1 MNFSKVSKTLELDK
15 ILENLK
21 DYASAQVT
29 KEYIDKV
36 EISTNF
42 EEVKNRLEET
52 RQAVNLITR
61 NGDPPLF
68 AIIPVKN
75 LLKRA
80 SLGGVLSIKNL
91 LNISDFLRVG
101 RFLKNYLKKDDKLLT
116 EENLGLISSFIDN
129 LYTNRALEDSINEK
143 IISEEEVADDASR
156 ELLSI
161 RRSIKKLESSL
172 KDRLEKILT
181 TNKDYLQ
188 DSLVTLREGRYV
200 IPVKNANKARVKG
213 LVHDISSSGQ
223 TLYIEPMEIVNANNE
238 IKSLKVAE
246 REEIEKILRKLSE
259 EVADVSE
266 NIGGN
271 EELLIYLDF
280 VFSKAKFALE
290 NFCYCPKINNKKI
303 IDLKNAY
310 HPLLDRKKA
319 VPIDINIG
327 RDFTS
332 IIITGP
338 NTGGKTVTLKTVG
351 LLQLMVQYGLFIPA
365 HESSELSIFNKLFA
379 DIGDEQSIEQSL
391 STFSSHMTNIVEIIK
406 NVDEESLVLFDEL
419 GAGTD
424 PTEGAALA
432 RAIMDYMLQRKI
444 RCMSTTHY
452 NQLKIYALT
461 TDGVQNASM
470 EFDVNTLSPS
480 YKLLIGLPG
489 KSNAF
494 EISRRLG
501 LSSAII
507 EEAGKLISDENIEF
521 EKVLAS
527 IDEDRTKTREDRF
540 LAQREKE
547 DLEEKN
553 RSLKREIQKIEASKE
568 KILADAREEARK
580 IVLRA
585 KESSE
590 LVLSEINDIR
600 DQMTSENARR
610 LQESSDI
617 LRGSINALDGRV
629 QVKLEKAA
637 NPIKEIKKGDKVRT
651 SFGNIATVLELPDAK
666 GNVYIQSGVMKMKV
680 PKDSLTKVLEEDGG
694 QRQRTSNIIKNKA
707 KNIRPE
713 IDLRGKNFEDSKDIV
728 DKYLDDAFLAG
739 LKTVRLIHGKG
750 TGVLRKKLR
759 EYLRRQKNVKSF
771 ENANYNE
778 GGDGVTNVHLK

>member
-42 EEVKNRLEET
+42 EEVINRLEET

-172 KDRLEKILT
+172 KDRLEKILA

-200 IPVKNANKARVKG
+200 IPVKNANKGRVKG

-290 NFCYCPKINNKKI
+290 NFCYCPKINNKKV

-327 RDFTS
+327 RDFMS

-365 HESSELSIFNKLFA
+365 NESSELSIFNKLFA

-507 EEAGKLISDENIEF
+507 EDAGKLISDENIEF

-585 KESSE
+585 KENSE

-617 LRGSINALDGRV
+617 LRESINALDGRG

-651 SFGNIATVLELPDAK
+651 SFGNIATVLELPDAN

-680 PKDSLTKVLEEDGG
+680 PKDFLTKVLEEDGD

-759 EYLRRQKNVKSF
+759 EYLRKQKNVKSF
-771 ENANYNE
+771 EDANYNE